1 MTREVRARIGAAR
14 LLLETIADK
23 AAHEAASQTQR
34 IALIEVI
41 KRSSLT
47 VGELAELSELALGV
61 AWAGDDSR
69 HVAAAL
75 VPSSKGM
82 RRNMQDYQNLHEF
95 FVQSEWDAIMHASA
109 TLASRLEVILS
120 RAMKLGC
127 RCPSEHT
134 LQHMTSLLL
143 VLCEPADRLSFL
155 TAAQKSDMM
164 AHVRADFK
172 RWARRADKP
181 VEHLEKLPATMK
193 TLREL
198 FPSMVEHAYL
208 PGEAPVACVIDIKL
222 VHSLSASYRCRG
234 GNLPAPSAMVPT
246 LQLGGQG
253 QQQGFGQLERF
264 AMMMMDNM
272 TRLQASHYQL
282 HSCLQGSGG
291 SSLASLAQRSGFMNG
306 NLPNALQQSAAAT
319 AAVLGQPQV
328 AAPVFPCTMPLLAPT
343 TALLAVTPR
352 PDPCPRVEE
361 VVGEDAALD
370 GEELEQLAK
379 EVHVS
384 EDAIASTSRLLELI
398 DDRDAEKRAMGKAKA
413 KGKSKGKTAA
423 KGSVGKL
430 MLPSAATGKGKG
442 KLTAKNKGKDK
453 AAHHSDKVGKR
464 PGYTVERSR
473 NQVLCRTGLGGPNST
488 LKFAYGPKHATC
500 KTEAAAIT
508 LAKKW
513 VADELKRQG
522 WAFASCR
529 G

>member
-1 MTREVRARIGAAR
+1 
-14 LLLETIADK
+14 
-23 AAHEAASQTQR
+23 
-34 IALIEVI
+34 
-41 KRSSLT
+41 
-47 VGELAELSELALGV
+47 
-61 AWAGDDSR
+61 
-69 HVAAAL
+69 
-75 VPSSKGM
+75 
-82 RRNMQDYQNLHEF
+82 
-95 FVQSEWDAIMHASA
+95 
-109 TLASRLEVILS
+109 
-120 RAMKLGC
+120 MKLGC

-208 PGEAPVACVIDIKL
+208 PGEAPIACVVDIKL
-222 VHSLSASYRCRG
+222 VHSLSVSYRCRG
-234 GNLPAPSAMVPT
+234 GNIRAPSAMVPT

-306 NLPNALQQSAAAT
+306 NLQTALQQSAAAT

-328 AAPVFPCTMPLLAPT
+328 AVPAWPRTTSRSLHCTMPLLAPT
-343 TALLAVTPR
+343 TALLAATPR
-352 PDPCPRVEE
+352 PEPRPRVEE
-361 VVGEDAALD
+361 VVGEDAVLD

-379 EVHVS
+379 EPHVS

-413 KGKSKGKTAA
+413 KGKSKGKTTA
-423 KGSVGKL
+423 KGSR
-430 MLPSAATGKGKG
+430 
-442 KLTAKNKGKDK
+442 LTLV
-453 AAHHSDKVGKR
+453 DKVGKR
-464 PGYTVERSR
+464 PCYRVERSR

-488 LKFAYGPKHATC
+488 FKFAYGPKHATC
-500 KTEAAAIT
+500 KTEAAAIR

-522 WAFASCR
+522 
-529 G
+529 